1 MKTVYQVVV
10 TTTTKFGKSEKVVFE
25 DGSYSKAADEKMLV
39 ESKHVLDKDV
49 RTNIKK
55 VIINTDKNSK
65 VVLSVD
71 MNGKDLEK
79 EIHDNEEYMNGTG
92 LTDDKITLFLDE
104 LGEKKRQSEKS
115 ILEGQICSCLNR
127 LEAIAFAEGEEALCE
142 KRERAVTYNSSK
154 KATRAIQ
161 RHEIKKHVSSLMIK
175 YKTKYNILKGDII
188 VYNTFKRRLD
198 SVKLN

>member
-10 TTTTKFGKSEKVVFE
+10 TTATKFGSSEKVVFE
-25 DGSYSKAADEKMLV
+25 GGSYSKAADEKMLV
-39 ESKHVLDKDV
+39 ESKHVLDKNV
-49 RTNIKK
+49 RTNINK
-55 VIINTDKNSK
+55 VIINTGNNK

-71 MNGKDLEK
+71 MNGKDLEE
-79 EIHDNEEYMNGTG
+79 EIHDNEEFVSGTG
-92 LTDDKITLFLDE
+92 LTDEKITAFLDE

-161 RHEIKKHVSSLMIK
+161 RHEIKKHVSSLMIR

>member
-10 TTTTKFGKSEKVVFE
+10 TTTTKFGESKKVVFE
-25 DGSYSKAADEKMLV
+25 GGSYSKAADEKMLV
-39 ESKHVLDKDV
+39 ESKHVLDKNV
-49 RTNIKK
+49 RTNINK
-55 VIINTDKNSK
+55 VIINTGNNK

-71 MNGKDLEK
+71 MNGKDLEE
-79 EIHDNEEYMNGTG
+79 EIHDNEEFVSGTG

-154 KATRAIQ
+154 KATRSIQ
-161 RHEIKKHVSSLMIK
+161 RHEIKKHVSSLMIR

-198 SVKLN
+198 SVVK

>member
-1 MKTVYQVVV
+1 MKTIYQVVT
-10 TTTTKFGKSEKVVFE
+10 TTTTKFGSSEKVVFE
-25 DGSYSKAADEKMLV
+25 GGSYSKAADEKMLV
-39 ESKHVLDKDV
+39 ESKHVLDKNV
-49 RTNIKK
+49 RTNINK
-55 VIINTDKNSK
+55 VIINTGNNK

-71 MNGKDLEK
+71 MNGKDLEE
-79 EIHDNEEYMNGTG
+79 EIHDNEEFVSGTG
-92 LTDDKITLFLDE
+92 LTDEKITAFLDE

-154 KATRAIQ
+154 KTTRAIQ
-161 RHEIKKHVSSLMIK
+161 RHEIKKHVSSLMIR

-198 SVKLN
+198 SVKL